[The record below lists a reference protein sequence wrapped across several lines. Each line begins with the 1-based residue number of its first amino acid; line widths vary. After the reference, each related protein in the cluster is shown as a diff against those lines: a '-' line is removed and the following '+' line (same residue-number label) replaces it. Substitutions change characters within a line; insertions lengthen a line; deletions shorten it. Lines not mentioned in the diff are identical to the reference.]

1 MKSKADHS
9 QLEEK
14 VRGRNLL
21 IESSLTKVF
30 KFVRKLGLLI
40 SGIFQCYGIQD
51 SLGFWIPFYGL
62 WFPGAGFQSFPV
74 ESGFWIPF
82 LSEMSEYFS
91 SILDSK
97 ALDSGFHKQNFP
109 ELWILQP
116 VFLLRRAK
124 SDFFKTTFEN
134 NKNNPNGIWK
144 TIKSLIGVN
153 KQQSINHLRIK
164 EKDLGNNEEMTE
176 AFNVNF
182 STIADKLRKL
192 LPHVPFD
199 TSKLSNFVRSR
210 KDESAAFSIPP
221 IAEAD
226 VVGYLLKIDSNK
238 STGVDGIS
246 SRMLKLAASII
257 APSITKLINLSFSL
271 NVFPSRWKT
280 AKVTPI
286 FKSGDPTDVTNYR
299 SISVLPILSKIAER
313 HVHNALY
320 SFLCE
325 NDLIYI
331 RQSGF
336 RSKHSTE
343 TALIKI
349 IDDLIFN
356 LDNDSVS
363 GMVLVDYLKAFDM
376 VDHTLLL
383 KKLEVYGLNRD
394 SLQWLTSYLEEIKD
408 AIWLSWETNSQVS
421 LLFVMVFPRDPYLAP
436 SYLSPLSM
444 TYRFTSFHQELI
456 CMPTIQR

>member
-1 MKSKADHS
+1 MPRRVKSKADHS

-182 STIADKLRKL
+182 ST
-192 LPHVPFD
+192 
-199 TSKLSNFVRSR
+199 SKLSNFVTSR

-221 IAEAD
+221 IPEAD

-286 FKSGDPTDVTNYR
+286 FKSGVPTDVTNYCP
-299 SISVLPILSKIAER
+299 ISVLPILSKIAER

-394 SLQWLTSYLEEIKD
+394 SLQWFISYLKEIKD
-408 AIWLSWETNSQVS
+408 AIWLSWEINSQVS
-421 LLFVMVFPRDPYLAP
+421 LFFVMVFPRDPYLAP
-436 SYLSPLSM
+436 CYL
-444 TYRFTSFHQELI
+444 
-456 CMPTIQR
+456 

>member
-1 MKSKADHS
+1 M
-9 QLEEK
+9 
-14 VRGRNLL
+14 
-21 IESSLTKVF
+21 
-30 KFVRKLGLLI
+30 
-40 SGIFQCYGIQD
+40 FQCYGIQD

-62 WFPGAGFQSFPV
+62 WFPGAGFQSFSV
-74 ESGFWIPF
+74 ERGFWIPF
-82 LSEMSEYFS
+82 LSGISEYLS

-97 ALDSGFHKQNFP
+97 ALDSGFHEQNVAEF
-109 ELWILQP
+109 WILQA

-124 SDFFKTTFEN
+124 SEFFRITFEN
-134 NKNNPNGIWK
+134 NKNNPKGIWK

-246 SRMLKLAASII
+246 SRMLKLAASVI
-257 APSITKLINLSFSL
+257 APSITKLINLSFPL

-280 AKVTPI
+280 AKVTPV

-299 SISVLPILSKIAER
+299 AISVLPILSKIAER
-313 HVHNALY
+313 HVHNAVY
-320 SFLCE
+320 SFLCA

-394 SLQWLTSYLEEIKD
+394 SLQWLTSYLKEIKD

>member
-1 MKSKADHS
+1 M
-9 QLEEK
+9 
-14 VRGRNLL
+14 
-21 IESSLTKVF
+21 
-30 KFVRKLGLLI
+30 
-40 SGIFQCYGIQD
+40 
-51 SLGFWIPFYGL
+51 
-62 WFPGAGFQSFPV
+62 
-74 ESGFWIPF
+74 
-82 LSEMSEYFS
+82 S

-97 ALDSGFHKQNFP
+97 ALDSGFHEQNFP
-109 ELWILQP
+109 EFWILQA
-116 VFLLRRAK
+116 VFLLKRAK
-124 SDFFKTTFEN
+124 SESFKTTFEN
-134 NKNNPNGIWK
+134 NKNNPKGIWK

-182 STIADKLRKL
+182 STTADKLRKL

-271 NVFPSRWKT
+271 NACPSLWKT

-299 SISVLPILSKIAER
+299 AISVLPILSKIAER
-313 HVHNALY
+313 HVHNAVY
-320 SFLCE
+320 SFLCA

-383 KKLEVYGLNRD
+383 KKREVYGLNRD

-408 AIWLSWETNSQVS
+408 TIWLSWETNSQVS

>member
-1 MKSKADHS
+1 M
-9 QLEEK
+9 E
-14 VRGRNLL
+14 R
-21 IESSLTKVF
+21 
-30 KFVRKLGLLI
+30 
-40 SGIFQCYGIQD
+40 
-51 SLGFWIPFYGL
+51 
-62 WFPGAGFQSFPV
+62 
-74 ESGFWIPF
+74 GFWIPF
-82 LSEMSEYFS
+82 LSGISEYLS

-97 ALDSGFHKQNFP
+97 ALDSGFHEQNVAEF
-109 ELWILQP
+109 WILQA

-124 SDFFKTTFEN
+124 SEFLRITFEN
-134 NKNNPNGIWK
+134 NKNNPKGIWK

-246 SRMLKLAASII
+246 SRMLKLAASVI
-257 APSITKLINLSFSL
+257 APSITKLINLSFPL

-280 AKVTPI
+280 AKVTPV

-299 SISVLPILSKIAER
+299 AISVLPILSKIAER
-313 HVHNALY
+313 HVHNAVY
-320 SFLCE
+320 SFLCA

-394 SLQWLTSYLEEIKD
+394 SLQWFTSYLEEIKD

>member
-1 MKSKADHS
+1 M
-9 QLEEK
+9 E
-14 VRGRNLL
+14 R
-21 IESSLTKVF
+21 
-30 KFVRKLGLLI
+30 
-40 SGIFQCYGIQD
+40 
-51 SLGFWIPFYGL
+51 
-62 WFPGAGFQSFPV
+62 
-74 ESGFWIPF
+74 GFWIPF
-82 LSEMSEYFS
+82 LSGISEYLS

-97 ALDSGFHKQNFP
+97 ALDSGFHEENFP
-109 ELWILQP
+109 EFWILQA

-124 SDFFKTTFEN
+124 SEFFKITFEN
-134 NKNNPNGIWK
+134 YKNKPKGIWK

-164 EKDLGNNEEMTE
+164 ENDLGNNEEMTE

-210 KDESAAFSIPP
+210 KDESAAFSFPP

-246 SRMLKLAASII
+246 SRMRKLAASII

-271 NVFPSRWKT
+271 NVFPSLWKT

-286 FKSGDPTDVTNYR
+286 CKSGDPTDVTNYR
-299 SISVLPILSKIAER
+299 PISVLPILSKIAER
-313 HVHNALY
+313 HVHNAVY
-320 SFLCE
+320 SLLCE

-349 IDDLIFN
+349 INDLIFN
-356 LDNDSVS
+356 LDNDRVS

-376 VDHTLLL
+376 IDHTLLL

-394 SLQWLTSYLEEIKD
+394 SLQWLTSYFKEIKD

-444 TYRFTSFHQELI
+444 TYRFTSELI

>member
-1 MKSKADHS
+1 MPRRVKSKADHS

-74 ESGFWIPF
+74 ESGLWIPF

-192 LPHVPFD
+192 LPDVPFD

-221 IAEAD
+221 IPEAD

-238 STGVDGIS
+238 STGVDDIT
-246 SRMLKLAASII
+246 SRML
-257 APSITKLINLSFSL
+257 
-271 NVFPSRWKT
+271 
-280 AKVTPI
+280 
-286 FKSGDPTDVTNYR
+286 
-299 SISVLPILSKIAER
+299 
-313 HVHNALY
+313 
-320 SFLCE
+320 
-325 NDLIYI
+325 
-331 RQSGF
+331 
-336 RSKHSTE
+336 
-343 TALIKI
+343 
-349 IDDLIFN
+349 
-356 LDNDSVS
+356 
-363 GMVLVDYLKAFDM
+363 
-376 VDHTLLL
+376 
-383 KKLEVYGLNRD
+383 
-394 SLQWLTSYLEEIKD
+394 
-408 AIWLSWETNSQVS
+408 
-421 LLFVMVFPRDPYLAP
+421 
-436 SYLSPLSM
+436 
-444 TYRFTSFHQELI
+444 
-456 CMPTIQR
+456 

>member
-1 MKSKADHS
+1 MPRRVKSKADHS

-40 SGIFQCYGIQD
+40 SGMFQCYGIQD

-62 WFPGAGFQSFPV
+62 WFPGAGFQSFSV
-74 ESGFWIPF
+74 ERGFWIPF

-192 LPHVPFD
+192 LPDVPFD
-199 TSKLSNFVRSR
+199 TSKLSNFVTSR

-221 IAEAD
+221 IPEAD

-286 FKSGDPTDVTNYR
+286 FKRGDPTDVSNYR
-299 SISVLPILSKIAER
+299 PISVLPTLSKIAER
-313 HVHNALY
+313 HVRNAVY
-320 SFLCE
+320 SFLSE
-325 NDLIYI
+325 NY
-331 RQSGF
+331 
-336 RSKHSTE
+336 
-343 TALIKI
+343 
-349 IDDLIFN
+349 
-356 LDNDSVS
+356 
-363 GMVLVDYLKAFDM
+363 
-376 VDHTLLL
+376 
-383 KKLEVYGLNRD
+383 
-394 SLQWLTSYLEEIKD
+394 
-408 AIWLSWETNSQVS
+408 
-421 LLFVMVFPRDPYLAP
+421 
-436 SYLSPLSM
+436 
-444 TYRFTSFHQELI
+444 
-456 CMPTIQR
+456 

>member
-1 MKSKADHS
+1 M
-9 QLEEK
+9 E
-14 VRGRNLL
+14 R
-21 IESSLTKVF
+21 
-30 KFVRKLGLLI
+30 
-40 SGIFQCYGIQD
+40 
-51 SLGFWIPFYGL
+51 
-62 WFPGAGFQSFPV
+62 
-74 ESGFWIPF
+74 GFWIPF
-82 LSEMSEYFS
+82 LSGISEYLS

-97 ALDSGFHKQNFP
+97 PLDSGFHEQNVP
-109 ELWILQP
+109 EFWILQA

-124 SDFFKTTFEN
+124 SEFFRITFEN
-134 NKNNPNGIWK
+134 NKNNPKGIWK

-164 EKDLGNNEEMTE
+164 EKDVGNNEEMTE

-192 LPHVPFD
+192 LPDVPFD
-199 TSKLSNFVRSR
+199 TSKLSNFVTSR

-221 IAEAD
+221 IPGAD

-299 SISVLPILSKIAER
+299 PISVLPSLSKIAER
-313 HVHNALY
+313 HVHNAVY

-356 LDNDSVS
+356 LDNNCVS

>member
-1 MKSKADHS
+1 M
-9 QLEEK
+9 
-14 VRGRNLL
+14 
-21 IESSLTKVF
+21 
-30 KFVRKLGLLI
+30 
-40 SGIFQCYGIQD
+40 FQCYGIQD

-62 WFPGAGFQSFPV
+62 WFPGAGFQSFSV
-74 ESGFWIPF
+74 ERGFWIPF

-192 LPHVPFD
+192 LPDVPFD
-199 TSKLSNFVRSR
+199 TSKLSNFVTSR

-221 IAEAD
+221 IPEAD

-238 STGVDGIS
+238 STGVDDIT
-246 SRMLKLAASII
+246 SRMLKLAAPII
-257 APSITKLINLSFSL
+257 APSITNLIKLSFSL

-286 FKSGDPTDVTNYR
+286 FKRGDPTDVSNYR
-299 SISVLPILSKIAER
+299 PISVLPTLSKIAER
-313 HVHNALY
+313 HVRNAVY
-320 SFLCE
+320 SFLSE
-325 NDLIYI
+325 NYSIYL

-336 RSKHSTE
+336 RLKHSTE

-356 LDNDSVS
+356 LDNERVS
-363 GMVLVDYLKAFDM
+363 GMVLVDYRKAFDM
-376 VDHTLLL
+376 IDHTLLL

-394 SLQWLTSYLEEIKD
+394 SLQWFTSYLKEIKD
-408 AIWLSWETNSQVS
+408 AIWLSWETLSQVS

-436 SYLSPLSM
+436 CYL
-444 TYRFTSFHQELI
+444 
-456 CMPTIQR
+456 